1 MACRRIVY
9 YVGKAALGVHFNAD
23 LSEDSNELQSKKN
36 EHHFNSVNYFS
47 RIEIEIYT

>member
-23 LSEDSNELQSKKN
+23 LSEDSNELQSKKIGRLGR
-36 EHHFNSVNYFS
+36 EAAVEQILEES
-47 RIEIEIYT
+47 